1 MRLKFW
7 QKQPRLRQQTDAEF
21 LQWILLNYLER
32 EIIDYDFYE
41 NLSENC
47 ESLEELNWIMDK
59 MDKTEQFAAV

>member
-7 QKQPRLRQQTDAEF
+7 KKQPRLSQQTDETDAEF
-21 LQWILLNYLER
+21 LQWCILDLLDHD
-32 EIIDYDFYE
+32 IIDYDFYE

-59 MDKTEQFAAV
+59 TEQFAAV

>member
-7 QKQPRLRQQTDAEF
+7 QKQPRLRQKTDAEF
-21 LQWILLNYLER
+21 LQWILLNYLDR
-32 EIIDYDFYE
+32 DIIDYDVYE

-59 MDKTEQFAAV
+59 IEQYATV

>member
-7 QKQPRLRQQTDAEF
+7 KKQPRLRQQTDAEF
-21 LQWILLNYLER
+21 LQWILMNYLER

-59 MDKTEQFAAV
+59 TEQYATV

>member
-7 QKQPRLRQQTDAEF
+7 QKQPRLRQQTDAEY
-21 LQWILLNYLER
+21 LQGILLSYLDR
-32 EIIDYDFYE
+32 DIIDYDFYE

-59 MDKTEQFAAV
+59 TEQFATV

>member
-21 LQWILLNYLER
+21 LQWILLNYLEW

-59 MDKTEQFAAV
+59 TEQFATV

>member
-7 QKQPRLRQQTDAEF
+7 QKQPRLRQQTEAEF

-32 EIIDYDFYE
+32 DLIDYDFYE

-59 MDKTEQFAAV
+59 TEQYATV

>member
-7 QKQPRLRQQTDAEF
+7 QKQPRLRQRTDAEF

-59 MDKTEQFAAV
+59 TEQFATV

>member
-7 QKQPRLRQQTDAEF
+7 KKQPGLSQQTDETDAEF
-21 LQWILLNYLER
+21 LQWCILDLLDHG
-32 EIIDYDFYE
+32 IIDYDFYE

-59 MDKTEQFAAV
+59 TEQYAAV

>member
-59 MDKTEQFAAV
+59 TEQFATV

>member
-21 LQWILLNYLER
+21 LQWILISYLER
-32 EIIDYDFYE
+32 DIIDYDFYE

-59 MDKTEQFAAV
+59 TEQFATV

>member
-7 QKQPRLRQQTDAEF
+7 KKQPRLRQQTDAEF
-21 LQWILLNYLER
+21 LQWILLNYLDR
-32 EIIDYDFYE
+32 DIIDYDVYE

-59 MDKTEQFAAV
+59 IEQYAVV

>member
-7 QKQPRLRQQTDAEF
+7 QKQPRLRQQTDETGAEF
-21 LQWILLNYLER
+21 LQWCILDLLDHD
-32 EIIDYDFYE
+32 IIDYDFYE

-59 MDKTEQFAAV
+59 TEQCAAV

>member
-7 QKQPRLRQQTDAEF
+7 QKQPRLRQRTDAEF

-32 EIIDYDFYE
+32 DIIDYDFYE

-59 MDKTEQFAAV
+59 TEQFATV

>member
-7 QKQPRLRQQTDAEF
+7 KKQPRLRQRTDAEF

-59 MDKTEQFAAV
+59 TEQFATV

>member
-7 QKQPRLRQQTDAEF
+7 QKQPRLRQQTDETSAEF
-21 LQWILLNYLER
+21 LQWCILDLLDHD
-32 EIIDYDFYE
+32 IIDYDFYE

-59 MDKTEQFAAV
+59 TEQYATV

>member
-7 QKQPRLRQQTDAEF
+7 KKQPRLSQQTDETDAEF
-21 LQWILLNYLER
+21 LQWCILDLLDHD
-32 EIIDYDFYE
+32 IIDYDFYE

-59 MDKTEQFAAV
+59 TEEYAAV

>member
-7 QKQPRLRQQTDAEF
+7 KKQPRLRQRTDAEF

-59 MDKTEQFAAV
+59 IEQYAVV

>member
-7 QKQPRLRQQTDAEF
+7 QKQPRLRQQTDETGAEF
-21 LQWILLNYLER
+21 LQWCILDLLDHD
-32 EIIDYDFYE
+32 IIDYDFYE

-59 MDKTEQFAAV
+59 TEQYATV

>member
-7 QKQPRLRQQTDAEF
+7 KKQPRLRQRTDAEF

-41 NLSENC
+41 NPSENC

-59 MDKTEQFAAV
+59 TDQFAAV

>member
-59 MDKTEQFAAV
+59 TEQYATV

>member
-7 QKQPRLRQQTDAEF
+7 KKQPRLSQQTDETDAEF
-21 LQWILLNYLER
+21 LQWCILDLLDHD
-32 EIIDYDFYE
+32 IIDYDFYE

-59 MDKTEQFAAV
+59 TEQYATV

>member
-21 LQWILLNYLER
+21 LQWILLNYLDR
-32 EIIDYDFYE
+32 DIIDYDVYE

-59 MDKTEQFAAV
+59 IEQYAVV

>member
-7 QKQPRLRQQTDAEF
+7 QKQPRLRQQTDAEY
-21 LQWILLNYLER
+21 LQWILLSYLNR
-32 EIIDYDFYE
+32 DIIDYNFYE

-59 MDKTEQFAAV
+59 TEQYATV

>member
-7 QKQPRLRQQTDAEF
+7 QKQPRLRQQTDAEY
-21 LQWILLNYLER
+21 LQRILLSYLER

-59 MDKTEQFAAV
+59 TEQFAAV

>member
-21 LQWILLNYLER
+21 LQWILISYLER
-32 EIIDYDFYE
+32 DIIDYDFYE

-59 MDKTEQFAAV
+59 TEQCAAV

>member
-7 QKQPRLRQQTDAEF
+7 KKQPRLSQQTDETDAEF

-59 MDKTEQFAAV
+59 TEQYATV